1 MTSVLREEDKI
12 FGMYKQYKA
21 LLNNDAR
28 RTKDELHPRTTKVVA
43 SQLTIAHMLD
53 HVVCLIKEDKPP
65 TVKKIKKAPKTLLE
79 TYSENG

>member
-1 MTSVLREEDKI
+1 MTSVLSEDDKI

-43 SQLTIAHMLD
+43 SQLTVAHMLD
-53 HVVCLIKEDKPP
+53 HVVCLLSP
-65 TVKKIKKAPKTLLE
+65 TVDKVNNTWEKKFGNRPLT
-79 TYSENG
+79 N

>member
-43 SQLTIAHMLD
+43 SQLTVAHMLD
-53 HVVCLIKEDKPP
+53 HVVCSLEGKKP
-65 TVKKIKKAPKTLLE
+65 VKVNKAPKTLLE